1 MGDEEEEK
9 VPWTALSRVLAVAP
23 SCSLMGVQTHSG
35 TGEMTLVFPTALVEA
50 RSLKPDP
57 QFRGQDAGACSMG
70 GEKGAWHWPGSQ
82 MCSWAWSPQAAGEGG
97 AGPRWLGDCGQPGR
111 GAETRPGCGHRGNE
125 RDTHRE
131 GEGVWRQKA
140 SWRDHGAEEAGL
152 GSRHRRKGRRCEH

>member
-70 GEKGAWHWPGSQ
+70 GEKGAWH
-82 MCSWAWSPQAAGEGG
+82 
-97 AGPRWLGDCGQPGR
+97 
-111 GAETRPGCGHRGNE
+111 
-125 RDTHRE
+125 
-131 GEGVWRQKA
+131 
-140 SWRDHGAEEAGL
+140 
-152 GSRHRRKGRRCEH
+152 